1 MSQKMPSTFLKMMAV
16 TGALL
21 LLCNLSIAQPK
32 KGDTIPEIS
41 LRDTAGH
48 FVSLS
53 SLKGRVVLIDFWASW
68 CVPCR
73 KSNPALLKIYDK
85 YKAKGFEIY
94 GISIDQNINA
104 WKNAILS
111 DGITWMHV
119 NDNQGWDASV
129 TTDWKV
135 DFIPASFLVSKT
147 GVLVAADPNHRKL
160 GKYLK
165 KNLK

>member
-1 MSQKMPSTFLKMMAV
+1 MPQMVISAFRKLMAV
-16 TGALL
+16 TSLIMF
-21 LLCNLSIAQPK
+21 CNTSIAQPK

-41 LRDTAGH
+41 LRDTSGNVVA
-48 FVSLS
+48 LS
-53 SLKGRVVLIDFWASW
+53 SLRGKVVLIDFWASW

-73 KSNPALLKIYDK
+73 KSNPGLLKIYDK
-85 YKAKGFEIY
+85 YRDKGFEIY
-94 GISIDQNINA
+94 GISIDQNTNA
-104 WKNAILS
+104 WKNAIVMDSL
-111 DGITWMHV
+111 TWQHV

-129 TTDWKV
+129 TMDWKV

-147 GVLVAADPNHRKL
+147 GVLVAADPDHRKL